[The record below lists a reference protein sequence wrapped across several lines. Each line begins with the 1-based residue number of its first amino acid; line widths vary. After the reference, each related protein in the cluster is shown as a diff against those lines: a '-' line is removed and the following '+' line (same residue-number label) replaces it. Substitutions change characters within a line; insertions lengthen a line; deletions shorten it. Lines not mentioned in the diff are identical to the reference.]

1 MWRRRDAVVSF
12 PKSGRTWLR
21 VMLDDLGCDVAWT
34 HAGASHGEGRQMQK
48 LHTWPALK
56 YRRIV
61 FLHRDP
67 RDTVVSGYHQS
78 RLRRDGYDGTLSDFI
93 RDPRHG
99 LEKILHFN
107 ALWLKLAE
115 TRGGMMVSS
124 YEALQADTE
133 AELARI
139 AAFLGAEVTAEQIAA
154 VVAASRFEKMQ
165 ARERAGAYAER
176 YGKALTPADPS
187 RPESFKVRR
196 GKVGGYRDE
205 LSAED
210 IAWCD
215 ARVAAFRLP
224 A

>member
-1 MWRRRDAVVSF
+1 MDALISF
-12 PKSGRTWLR
+12 PKAGRTWLR
-21 VMLDDLGCDVAWT
+21 VMLDDLGIEVAYS
-34 HAGASHGEGRQMQK
+34 HAGSQHASGRPLEK
-48 LHTWPALK
+48 LTTAEARQ
-56 YRRIV
+56 YDRIV
-61 FLHRDP
+61 FLHRDA
-67 RDTVVSGYHQS
+67 RDTAVSGFYQKT
-78 RLRRDGYDGTLSDFI
+78 LRRDGYDGTLSDFI